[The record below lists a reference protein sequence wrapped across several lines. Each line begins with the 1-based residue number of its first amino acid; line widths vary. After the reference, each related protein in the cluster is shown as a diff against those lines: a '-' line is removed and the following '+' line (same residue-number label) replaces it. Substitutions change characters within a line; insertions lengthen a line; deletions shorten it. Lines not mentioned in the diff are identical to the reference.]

1 MNDIEKLIKLLE
13 HAESFSLEA
22 YGKSPNLSECSLN
35 IQYLRACILQ
45 AIGNAKALRER
56 LANDKTDKEIMQQAL
71 KALEVLTDNY
81 DDNAVGIEIDAII
94 ALRKRLAQPAPLQR
108 LTDVQQEIEAALAPE
123 QKPVDIGTEWTSCVK
138 LPVTVHVRQQ
148 RPGETHV
155 STREGITPVKP
166 DDLIMRGVSGEEYPI
181 GREIF
186 ERTYQLGKAQTKPE
200 QRPLI
205 NPPACTWTHD
215 NDEGSWD
222 AECGERWSIT
232 EGTPE
237 ENNFRFCPG
246 CGRQVKTI
254 CKIRGEK

>member
-94 ALRKRLAQPAPLQR
+94 ALRERLAQPDPLQR

-123 QKPVDIGTEWTSCVK
+123 QKPVACIVK
-138 LPVTVHVRQQ
+138 
-148 RPGETHV
+148 
-155 STREGITPVKP
+155 
-166 DDLIMRGVSGEEYPI
+166 
-181 GREIF
+181 
-186 ERTYQLGKAQTKPE
+186 
-200 QRPLI
+200 
-205 NPPACTWTHD
+205 
-215 NDEGSWD
+215 
-222 AECGERWSIT
+222 
-232 EGTPE
+232 
-237 ENNFRFCPG
+237 G
-246 CGRQVKTI
+246 CRNH
-254 CKIRGEK
+254 RGEGLFIGELCSPCHTFITTGEGKHSQAYRNSQREWQGLTDEEIYECEKVGAIHYQRHKCSVRGQQLTPADDPQWHFAGAIEAKLKEKNT